1 MEEFINDYDGQ
12 ENDKALDEKKK
23 WLFKENIR
31 LDELRR
37 SLEEERKLLD
47 IQLGMLKKQQRKN
60 AILEKQLENQK
71 RLFDSQWQILER
83 ETRQLAI
90 DKERFERHK
99 IVYRDEISRE
109 VRKSMSNTSG
119 VKIFFKGVDNAQSL
133 KKRYRALLKIY
144 HPDNV
149 NGDNSLLQAIIDEYE
164 RLKNILK

>member
-1 MEEFINDYDGQ
+1 MEEFINDDDGQ

-99 IVYRDEISRE
+99 I
-109 VRKSMSNTSG
+109 
-119 VKIFFKGVDNAQSL
+119 FK
-133 KKRYRALLKIY
+133 
-144 HPDNV
+144 
-149 NGDNSLLQAIIDEYE
+149 SLLYRILILVLIGPLGACSEPCLYASFPHSSAE
-164 RLKNILK
+164 RKR